1 MGKPLSPSTETHA
14 QRASRNISNT
24 PDDWQS
30 YYAKKLSDQDTKDI
44 QENVSAFFSILEE
57 WDHPVNHEDIAHP
70 LPFEAEDRSL
80 RSNLLDSDQ
89 DRENHYLPPTW
100 KENHEC

>member
-1 MGKPLSPSTETHA
+1 MGKSLSPSTETHA
-14 QRASRNISNT
+14 HRASRNISNT
-24 PDDWQS
+24 LGCWQS

-70 LPFEAEDRSL
+70 LPCEAENRSL
-80 RSNLLDSDQ
+80 RSTPLEPDQ
-89 DRENHYLPPTW
+89 DRRDHHSSSPSQ
-100 KENHEC
+100 